1 MIKTHFY
8 TLKFLHW
15 DPYRE
20 YVQPGFFFQMRNYT
34 QSDIVMFV

>member
-1 MIKTHFY
+1 MIKTNFY

-20 YVQPGFFFQMRNYT
+20 YVQDFFFQMRDYT